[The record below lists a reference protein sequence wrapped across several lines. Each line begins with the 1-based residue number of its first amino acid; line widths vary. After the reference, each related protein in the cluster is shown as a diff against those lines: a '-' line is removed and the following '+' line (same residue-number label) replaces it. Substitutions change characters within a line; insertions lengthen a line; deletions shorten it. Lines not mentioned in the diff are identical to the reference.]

1 MSATIR
7 FAVPQDAERLPA
19 IETSA
24 AQAFRAIDN
33 LSWLADSSPM
43 AVERHRQLIA
53 LSTCWVALDTNNR
66 PQGFLSAERHGDD
79 LHILELSVMQSM
91 QGQGLGLSLVEAA
104 KDYARSK
111 RLRFVTLTTFKNV
124 PWNAPFYSR
133 IGFKT
138 DTRADVDQRLAAILN
153 EEHTHGFAPGD
164 RCAMIWPVT

>member
-7 FAVPQDAERLPA
+7 FAVPQDAELLNA

-33 LSWLADSSPM
+33 LSWLADSPPM

-53 LSTCWVALDTNNR
+53 LSTCWVALDTENR
-66 PQGFLSAERHGDD
+66 PQGFLSAEHHGDD
-79 LHILELSVMQSM
+79 LHILELSVRQSM

-133 IGFKT
+133 IGFKAA
-138 DTRADVDQRLAAILN
+138 TRADLDQRLAAILN
-153 EEHTHGFAPGD
+153 EEYTHGFAPGD